1 MFKFRVSDLFK
12 HLVGDVFKNSF
23 KTHPK
28 QVLGSAFVFDFQKTQ
43 TSTHVRKQALNT
55 HTRTQQKNMLG
66 YVSIR
71 NVFKNYVNTHTNKV

>member
-1 MFKFRVSDLFK
+1 M
-12 HLVGDVFKNSF
+12 
-23 KTHPK
+23 
-28 QVLGSAFVFDFQKTQ
+28 LGSAFVFDFQKAQ

-71 NVFKNYVNTHTNKV
+71 NVFKNYVNTHKQTTYRICLCFGIPKNTKINTR